1 MTGVFDDLFRLDLDG
16 HVRLW
21 SAPGVAAVDGD
32 VSQWMAA
39 AQQFA
44 ARLQINPSGPTWLT
58 DEQWRE
64 IEVAWAALLAAAEW
78 SVGGQRN
85 EWLLRDLWL
94 RSWLL
99 DRMGP
104 REGVALLDPETVL
117 ERALGAMPM
126 NVEEAVRLDSWWREL
141 KPEEVLAN
149 REQILALRMIRRL
162 LATVRP
168 LAGLL
173 AEHPRW
179 SEVEEWVRA
188 AERLP

>member
-44 ARLQINPSGPTWLT
+44 ARLQDDPSGPAGLT
-58 DEQWRE
+58 DDQWRA
-64 IEVAWAALLAAAEW
+64 VGRAWAVLLAGAERAT
-78 SVGGQRN
+78 GRQRG
-85 EWLLRDLWL
+85 EWLLRDLHL

-99 DRMGP
+99 QHVGP
-104 REGVALLDPETVL
+104 REGVPLLEPAAVL
-117 ERALGAMPM
+117 ERALASMPM
-126 NVEEAVRLDSWWREL
+126 SPSEAARAAPHWREQD
-141 KPEEVLAN
+141 
-149 REQILALRMIRRL
+149 REQIMALRMIRRL
-162 LATVRP
+162 LAPVRP

-173 AEHPRW
+173 ADHPRW
-179 SEVEEWVRA
+179 GEVQEW
-188 AERLP
+188 ERVARELP

>member
-16 HVRLW
+16 HVRRW
-21 SAPGVAAVDGD
+21 SAPGVAVVDGD

-44 ARLQINPSGPTWLT
+44 ARLQISPSGPTWLT

-64 IEVAWAALLAAAEW
+64 IGVAWAALLAAAER
-78 SVGGQRN
+78 SVGEQRN

-99 DRMGP
+99 DHMGP

-117 ERALGAMPM
+117 ERALAAMPVS
-126 NVEEAVRLDSWWREL
+126 VEEAVRLASWWREL
-141 KPEEVLAN
+141 EPEEILAN

-173 AEHPRW
+173 ADHPRW
-179 SEVEEWVRA
+179 SEVEEWVQV